1 MRLPVGLRIRF
12 LPTIVFLVGCGASN
26 RRLARQS
33 LSVAEQVKQMAGCY
47 LLVEGGR
54 HLPEGFPPS
63 PVILLDSVPA
73 YPDESPMLM
82 TAQVL
87 TPDSAGRPVATFAGW
102 TMDATHSNL
111 IHLWVY
117 NDFEGSGLTLTR
129 SADTLA
135 GNVRR
140 FVDFPKVSLTHR
152 ARAVRV
158 RCSK

>member
-12 LPTIVFLVGCGASN
+12 LPTIVLLAGCGASN

-47 LLVEGGR
+47 RLIDGDR

-73 YPDESPMLM
+73 HPDESPMLM

-87 TPDSAGRPVATFAGW
+87 TPDSAGRPVALSPAGQW
-102 TMDATHSNL
+102 TQP
-111 IHLWVY
+111 
-117 NDFEGSGLTLTR
+117 TR
-129 SADTLA
+129 I
-135 GNVRR
+135 
-140 FVDFPKVSLTHR
+140 
-152 ARAVRV
+152 
-158 RCSK
+158 